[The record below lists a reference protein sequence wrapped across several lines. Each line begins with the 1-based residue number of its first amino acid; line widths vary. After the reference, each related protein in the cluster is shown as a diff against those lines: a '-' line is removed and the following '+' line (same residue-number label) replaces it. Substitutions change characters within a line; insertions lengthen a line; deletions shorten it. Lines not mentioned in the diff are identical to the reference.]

1 MADVNKAI
9 ELDPKDDVALVDRGY
24 IYEALGQNENAIVDY
39 KHGLDLNPDNT
50 YARQSLRRLA
60 VPGY

>member
-9 ELDPKDDVALVDRGY
+9 ELDPKDDIALVDRGY
-24 IYEALGQNENAIVDY
+24 IYEARGQNDQAIADY
-39 KHGLDLNPDNT
+39 KHALEPDNPMAT
-50 YARQSLRRLA
+50 KSSQRLA